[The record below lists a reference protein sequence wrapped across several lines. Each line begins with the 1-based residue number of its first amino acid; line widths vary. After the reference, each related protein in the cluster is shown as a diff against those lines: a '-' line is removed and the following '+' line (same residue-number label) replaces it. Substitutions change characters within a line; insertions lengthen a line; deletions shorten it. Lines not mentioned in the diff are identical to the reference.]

1 MENRPFNINVVW
13 LLSQDCID
21 WKQWE
26 SALCLRWDGDTS
38 FIEPSQWQWIH
49 FCQFVVIYQTKSN
62 AFIQSKQKNDVPHL
76 QASASVS
83 AHFPASINKSNQ
95 HTADSDRHPMD
106 VRNLVWPVRLRH
118 WVQLTSNQSINQW
131 IRVVTRKSV
140 RNVNDKIMDGV
151 QIIMLWNW
159 ISKKTLIIITSWES
173 VC

>member
-62 AFIQSKQKNDVPHL
+62 AFIQSKQKMMCLICKP
-76 QASASVS
+76 QPQSVLI
-83 AHFPASINKSNQ
+83 FQRQSINQIS
-95 HTADSDRHPMD
+95 T
-106 VRNLVWPVRLRH
+106 
-118 WVQLTSNQSINQW
+118 QLTVTDTQWMSEIWCDLWGWDTESSSQAINQSINESELSPASQSETSM
-131 IRVVTRKSV
+131 I
-140 RNVNDKIMDGV
+140 KIMDGV

-159 ISKKTLIIITSWES
+159 ISKKKHW
-173 VC
+173 

>member
-49 FCQFVVIYQTKSN
+49 FCQFVVIYQTKIKCLHS
-62 AFIQSKQKNDVPHL
+62 IKTKNDVPHL

-118 WVQLTSNQSINQW
+118 WVQLTSNQSINQ
-131 IRVVTRKSV
+131 SESSPAS
-140 RNVNDKIMDGV
+140 
-151 QIIMLWNW
+151 Q
-159 ISKKTLIIITSWES
+159 SETSMIK
-173 VC
+173 

>member
-1 MENRPFNINVVW
+1 MLCDFWARIALIESSERVHSVW
-13 LLSQDCID
+13 GEMGTQASLNHHNDNGFIFVSLLSFT
-21 WKQWE
+21 KQ
-26 SALCLRWDGDTS
+26 
-38 FIEPSQWQWIH
+38 
-49 FCQFVVIYQTKSN
+49 KSN

-118 WVQLTSNQSINQW
+118 WVQLTSNQSINQS

-140 RNVNDKIMDGV
+140 RNVNDKIMEYKSSCCG
-151 QIIMLWNW
+151 
-159 ISKKTLIIITSWES
+159 TES
-173 VC
+173 VKKHW

>member
-1 MENRPFNINVVW
+1 MLCDFWARIALIESSERVHSVW
-13 LLSQDCID
+13 GEMGTQASLNHHNDNGFIFVSLLSFT
-21 WKQWE
+21 KQ
-26 SALCLRWDGDTS
+26 
-38 FIEPSQWQWIH
+38 
-49 FCQFVVIYQTKSN
+49 KSN

-118 WVQLTSNQSINQW
+118 WVQLTSNQSINQS

-140 RNVNDKIMDGV
+140 RNVNDKIMEYKSSCCGTETV
-151 QIIMLWNW
+151 KNHW
-159 ISKKTLIIITSWES
+159 
-173 VC
+173 

>member
-49 FCQFVVIYQTKSN
+49 FCQFVVIYQTKIKCLHS
-62 AFIQSKQKNDVPHL
+62 IKTKNDVPHFCKP
-76 QASASVS
+76 QPQSVLI
-83 AHFPASINKSNQ
+83 FQRQSINQIS
-95 HTADSDRHPMD
+95 T
-106 VRNLVWPVRLRH
+106 
-118 WVQLTSNQSINQW
+118 QLTVTDTQWMSEIWCDLWGWDTESSSQAINQSINQS

-140 RNVNDKIMDGV
+140 RNVNDKIMEYKSSCCG
-151 QIIMLWNW
+151 
-159 ISKKTLIIITSWES
+159 TES
-173 VC
+173 VKKHW

>member
-1 MENRPFNINVVW
+1 MLCDFWARIALIESSERVHSVW
-13 LLSQDCID
+13 GEMGTQASLNHHNDNGFIFVSLLSFT
-21 WKQWE
+21 KQ
-26 SALCLRWDGDTS
+26 
-38 FIEPSQWQWIH
+38 
-49 FCQFVVIYQTKSN
+49 KSN

-118 WVQLTSNQSINQW
+118 WVQLTSNQSINQS

-140 RNVNDKIMDGV
+140 RNVNDKIMEYKSSCCGTETE
-151 QIIMLWNW
+151 
-159 ISKKTLIIITSWES
+159 KKHW
-173 VC
+173 

>member
-118 WVQLTSNQSINQW
+118 WVQLTSNQSINQS

-140 RNVNDKIMDGV
+140 RNVNDKIMEYKSSCCGTETV
-151 QIIMLWNW
+151 KNHW
-159 ISKKTLIIITSWES
+159 
-173 VC
+173 